1 MAHFQNIRIAGRLA
15 ILGGLLLA
23 ATVVVGVGG
32 WHGLR
37 QMHTLELRSAR
48 EAAAYSQAMDTARVA
63 QVDFK
68 KQVQEWKDLL
78 LRGSDPDM
86 FARYR
91 AAFEQEGGTVVA
103 DLQSLKKQMLQLGAP
118 IQGVDA
124 ALATQATLDSR
135 YLAALARYDGRN
147 GNSAHVVDTEV
158 KGIDRAPT
166 DAIDGLVAAMKTDMA
181 ASARR
186 IDAASQSAYHT
197 ATILLLSVL
206 LCAMLSGAVITWA
219 LARSITVPIKRAVKV
234 AQAVA
239 SGDLTTQIHPL
250 GRDETAMLLSALKEM
265 NGQLRQVVSTIRD
278 GSHDISSATRQIASG
293 NMDLS
298 SRTNEQAAAL
308 QETSASLQQFAHSA
322 TTNALGAREASQ
334 LAESA
339 SANARKTHLAMADAL
354 TMMDKVRDASQRIA
368 EITETIDSIAVQTHI
383 LSLNAAVEAARAGQA
398 SQGFNVVAAEVRS
411 LATHSKKASGDIRQ
425 LVNEAADIVEESRH
439 IMSQAGEMVGSL
451 LDSVSNVARTVGHI
465 ATQSA
470 DQSVGVQQVNH
481 AVRQM
486 DEVTQ
491 SNAALVEEAAAAA
504 DAVQVRARSLVA
516 SVEFFKLDEAA

>member
-1 MAHFQNIRIAGRLA
+1 MNFQNMRIAGRLA

-23 ATVVVGVGG
+23 ATAIVGVGG
-32 WHGLR
+32 WRGLA
-37 QMHTLELRSAR
+37 QMHALELRSAR
-48 EAAAYSQAMDTARVA
+48 EASAYAQAMDTARIA

-78 LRGSDPDM
+78 LRGGDPAQ
-86 FARYR
+86 FASYR
-91 AAFEQEGGTVVA
+91 AAFEKEGGTVVA
-103 DLQSLKKQMLQLGAP
+103 DLQVLKRQMSQLGSP
-118 IQGVDA
+118 TQGVDA
-124 ALATQATLDSR
+124 ALAIQAALGSR
-135 YLAALARYDGRN
+135 YLAALAHYDPRN
-147 GNSAHVVDTEV
+147 GNSAHIVDTEV

-166 DAIDGLVAAMKTDMA
+166 DAIDTLVASMKTDMA
-181 ASARR
+181 ASSRR
-186 IDAASQSAYHT
+186 IDAASESAYRT

-206 LCAMLSGAVITWA
+206 LCAMFSGAVITWA
-219 LARSITVPIKRAVKV
+219 LARSITVPIRRAVKV

-239 SGDLTTQIHPL
+239 SGDLTTHIRVV
-250 GRDETAMLLSALKEM
+250 GRDETAMLLGALGEM
-265 NGQLRQVVSTIRD
+265 NGQLRQVVATIRD
-278 GSHDISSATRQIASG
+278 GSNDISSATRQIASG

-322 TTNALGAREASQ
+322 NTNAIGAREASQ

-339 SANARKTHLAMADAL
+339 STNARKTHLAMADAL
-354 TMMDKVRDASQRIA
+354 TMMDKVRDASERIA

-398 SQGFNVVAAEVRS
+398 SQGFNVVASEVRS
-411 LATHSKKASGDIRQ
+411 LATHSKQASGDIRQ
-425 LVNEAADIVEESRH
+425 LVNEAADIVEQSRR
-439 IMSQAGEMVGSL
+439 IMSQAGEMVGGL
-451 LDSVSNVARTVGHI
+451 LDNVSDVAATVGHI

-470 DQSVGVQQVNH
+470 DQSIGVQQVNL

-516 SVEFFKLDEAA
+516 SVEFFKLGEAA